1 MQTWVEGTVVEKI
14 RWNDELYSVRIDAP
28 VQGFEAGQF
37 TKIGLDIDGE
47 RVGRAYSYVNAP
59 HERPIEIHFNTVP
72 EGPLSPRLATME
84 AGDRVWVTA
93 EANGFLTLA
102 EAPARP
108 HLWLLATGT
117 AIGPFLSILKTGAPW
132 ERYERIVLVHAVRRA
147 ADLGYPALVEELQR
161 EHPEQLR
168 FVPFV
173 SREAT
178 TFALD
183 GRIPQAIADGRL
195 EHRAGVHL
203 SADDS
208 TVMLCGNSGM
218 ITDTLRV
225 LEERGL
231 KRHRRRDPGHV
242 ITEKY
247 H

>member
-1 MQTWVEGTVVEKI
+1 MQTWVEGTVVETI
-14 RWNDELYSVRIDAP
+14 RWNEELYSVRIDAP
-28 VQGFEAGQF
+28 VLGFEAGQF
-37 TKIGLDIDGE
+37 TKIGLDIGGE

-72 EGPLSPRLATME
+72 EGPLSPRLAAMR

-93 EANGFLTLA
+93 EANGYLTLA
-102 EAPARP
+102 EAPQRP

-117 AIGPFLSILKTGAPW
+117 AIGPFLSILKTETPW
-132 ERYERIVLVHAVRRA
+132 QRHERIVLVHAVRRV
-147 ADLGYPALVEELQR
+147 ADLGYRRLVDDLIDRHPDQLQ
-161 EHPEQLR
+161 

-173 SREAT
+173 SREDAD
-178 TFALD
+178 FALS

-195 EHRAGVHL
+195 EARAGLRL
-203 SADDS
+203 SPDES
-208 TVMLCGNSGM
+208 TVMVCGNSGM
-218 ITDTLRV
+218 IAETLDV
-225 LEERGL
+225 LEGRGL

>member
-28 VQGFEAGQF
+28 VHGFEAGQF
-37 TKIGLDIDGE
+37 TKVGLDIDGE

-59 HERPIEIHFNTVP
+59 HEPLVEIHFNTVP
-72 EGPLSPRLATME
+72 EGPLSPRLAGME

-93 EANGFLTLA
+93 EPNGYLTLA

-117 AIGPFLSILKTGAPW
+117 AIGPFLSILKTDAPW
-132 ERYERIVLVHAVRRA
+132 ERFERIVLAHAVRRV
-147 ADLGYPALVEELQR
+147 ADLGYRDLVDDLLR
-161 EHPEQLR
+161 RHPQQLR

-173 SREAT
+173 SREPT
-178 TFALD
+178 DFALP
-183 GRIPQAIADGRL
+183 GRIPLAIEDGGL
-195 EHRAGVHL
+195 ESRAGLQL
-203 SADDS
+203 SPVES
-208 TVMLCGNSGM
+208 TVMICGNSGM
-218 ITDTLRV
+218 IADTLKA
-225 LEERGL
+225 LEGRGL

>member
-1 MQTWVEGTVVEKI
+1 MQTWVEGKVVEKI

-72 EGPLSPRLATME
+72 EGPLSPRLAGMQ
-84 AGDRVWVTA
+84 AGDRVWVAA
-93 EANGFLTLA
+93 EPNGYLTLA

-117 AIGPFLSILKTGAPW
+117 AIGPFLSILKTEVPW
-132 ERYERIVLVHAVRRA
+132 QRHERTVLVHAVRRV
-147 ADLGYPALVEELQR
+147 ADLGYRALVDELLAS
-161 EHPEQLR
+161 HPGQLR
-168 FVPFV
+168 FVPLV
-173 SREAT
+173 SREPAA
-178 TFALD
+178 FALA
-183 GRIPQAIADGRL
+183 GRIPPAIEDGRL
-195 EHRAGVHL
+195 EARAGMRL

-208 TVMLCGNSGM
+208 AVMVCGNSGM
-218 ITDTLRV
+218 IAGTLKV
-225 LEERGL
+225 LEDRGL
-231 KRHRRRDPGHV
+231 KRHRRREPGHV

>member
-1 MQTWVEGTVVEKI
+1 MQTWVEGRVVETI
-14 RWNDELYSVRIDAP
+14 RWNDELYTVRIDAP

-47 RVGRAYSYVNAP
+47 RIGRAYSYVNAP

-72 EGPLSPRLATME
+72 EGPLSPRLAAMQ

-93 EANGFLTLA
+93 EANGYLTLA
-102 EAPARP
+102 EAPDRP

-117 AIGPFLSILKTGAPW
+117 AIGPFLSILKTDAPW
-132 ERYERIVLVHAVRRA
+132 QRHERIVLVHAVRRI
-147 ADLGYPALVEELQR
+147 ADLGYRELVDELLQR
-161 EHPEQLR
+161 HPDRLR

-173 SREAT
+173 SREPAP
-178 TFALD
+178 FALA
-183 GRIPQAIADGRL
+183 GRIPEAIADGRL
-195 EHRAGVHL
+195 EDQAALRL
-203 SADDS
+203 RPEDS
-208 TVMLCGNSGM
+208 TVMVCGNSGM
-218 ITDTLRV
+218 IADTLKA

-231 KRHRRRDPGHV
+231 KRHRRREPGHV